1 MRNLPRASHQGLCLG
16 TSDIPR
22 FLCWFLP
29 WDWQPGLWWTRGRFF
44 FVLVHMSQEGI
55 WGWPLLMC
63 LGAVKPHGYSLGF
76 GFHVDSKIYRVL
88 KQKILYV
95 QKLWKSLLTHG
106 INRKHFCP
114 KLSWTE
120 LFFLTGFAEI
130 LLGSAGSK
138 ALATFFRNTL
148 KQECSIIFFSI
159 SSRFSALPGK
169 AFVFSTWCIYQIFW
183 KMIHRV
189 CHLLGLPHFPWESW
203 ILQFVWNLPLCPVL
217 WWAVDALCL
226 LWFWRTLEK
235 FFWRSFVPNL
245 IFLTEQSRVRAGCA
259 TGLVSSLL
267 VITVCSWRI
276 PVMTKLAGN
285 SKSHNL

>member
-169 AFVFSTWCIYQIFW
+169 TFVFSTWCIYQMFW

-203 ILQFVWNLPLCPVL
+203 ILQFVWNLPFAQCSDGL
-217 WWAVDALCL
+217 WMPCACFGSGEL
-226 LWFWRTLEK
+226 
-235 FFWRSFVPNL
+235 WRSFSGEVL
-245 IFLTEQSRVRAGCA
+245 CQTSS
-259 TGLVSSLL
+259 SSLNRAESGL
-267 VITVCSWRI
+267 AVLQDWSHLSWWLLCA
-276 PVMTKLAGN
+276 PGGSLWWPN
-285 SKSHNL
+285 

>member
-1 MRNLPRASHQGLCLG
+1 MNQGKV
-16 TSDIPR
+16 
-22 FLCWFLP
+22 
-29 WDWQPGLWWTRGRFF
+29 F

-148 KQECSIIFFSI
+148 KQECSIIFLAFHLGFLLYQVRPLYSLHGAYTKCSERWSI
-159 SSRFSALPGK
+159 EFAISWASL
-169 AFVFSTWCIYQIFW
+169 IF
-183 KMIHRV
+183 
-189 CHLLGLPHFPWESW
+189 LGRAESCSLSETFPFAQCSDG
-203 ILQFVWNLPLCPVL
+203 L
-217 WWAVDALCL
+217 WMPCACFGSGEL
-226 LWFWRTLEK
+226 
-235 FFWRSFVPNL
+235 WRSFSGEVL
-245 IFLTEQSRVRAGCA
+245 CQTSS
-259 TGLVSSLL
+259 SSLNRAESGL
-267 VITVCSWRI
+267 AVLQDWSHLSWWLLCA
-276 PVMTKLAGN
+276 PGGSLWWPN
-285 SKSHNL
+285 

>member
-148 KQECSIIFFSI
+148 KQECSIIFLAFHLGFLLYQVRPLYSLHGAYTKCSERWSI
-159 SSRFSALPGK
+159 EFAISWASLIFLGRAESCSLSETSPLPSALMG
-169 AFVFSTWCIYQIFW
+169 C
-183 KMIHRV
+183 
-189 CHLLGLPHFPWESW
+189 G
-203 ILQFVWNLPLCPVL
+203 CPVP
-217 WWAVDALCL
+217 ALVL
-226 LWFWRTLEK
+226 ENFGEVFLEK
-235 FFWRSFVPNL
+235 FCAKPHLPHW
-245 IFLTEQSRVRAGCA
+245 TEPSQGWLCYR
-259 TGLVSSLL
+259 TGLISPGDYCVLL
-267 VITVCSWRI
+267 EDPCDDQISR
-276 PVMTKLAGN
+276 KLQ
-285 SKSHNL
+285 KP